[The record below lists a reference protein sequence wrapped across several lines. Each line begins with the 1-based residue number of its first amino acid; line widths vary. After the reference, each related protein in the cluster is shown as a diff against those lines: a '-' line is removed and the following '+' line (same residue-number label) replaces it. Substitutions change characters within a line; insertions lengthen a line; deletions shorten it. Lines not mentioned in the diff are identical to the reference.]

1 MSDYTPVFTPGD
13 AVPFTASAAVTG
25 GQLVEA
31 TTAGNVGPAGATSV
45 KVIGVAAFD
54 AAIGAR
60 VTVHIGKVVHEAVAS
75 GTVAVGDNL
84 AAAAAG
90 QVVTNNAQTNPA
102 TFVGVAIT
110 AATNG
115 NKVQYVTR

>member
-25 GQLVEA
+25 GQVVEA
-31 TTAGNVGPAGATSV
+31 TTAGAVGPAGAASL
-45 KVIGVAAFD
+45 KVIGVAAHD

-60 VTVHIGKVVHEAVAS
+60 VTVHIGKIVHEATAS
-75 GTVAVGDNL
+75 GTVAVGDVVI
-84 AAAAAG
+84 AAAAG
-90 QVVTNNAQTNPA
+90 LVATNNTPAVGAQ
-102 TFVGVAIT
+102 VGVAIT